1 MTAAKAFKVIDAPT
15 RGIIVPYGDEG
26 KKLIGEL
33 CGAFEVEKQF
43 NLLRR
48 AQQFTVNVFPHQLEK
63 LQKEK
68 ALHEIQDGVDI
79 LYLADVR
86 YYNEDFG
93 LSLSPEGM
101 MEVLCG

>member
-15 RGIIVPYGDEG
+15 RGVIVPYGSEG
-26 KKLIGEL
+26 KGLISEL

-43 NLLRR
+43 QLLRR
-48 AQQFTVNVFPHQLEK
+48 AQQFTVSVFPHQLEK

-68 ALHEIQDGVDI
+68 VLHEIQDGVDI

-93 LSLSPEGM
+93 LSLMPEGK
-101 MEVLCG
+101 MEVHCV